1 MSANYIIKVGDCYRY
16 RRRVP
21 KEVAHLDQR
30 KEVKISLKT
39 KDYSS
44 ALIKANIY
52 NDQIEMFWK
61 SLIVSGHS
69 NNLNEKYD
77 IATQLAKSYGFAYK
91 TTDQI
96 STSALNEITDRL
108 STKMNSQQEVEAILG
123 GIDKP
128 KIKLSDC
135 CDLYWDL
142 VTDRL
147 INKSEHQIRKWK
159 NPRKAAMTDF
169 VMVTGDKF
177 LHQIVRKDI
186 LNFRSWLSERI
197 KDGLNPNS
205 ANKKLMYAKD
215 VIKVVALN
223 NEIGL
228 EVSTLFIETFFQESV
243 NSRPPFEASYVQS
256 TFLPNLTTLNERDR
270 YALWAMAD
278 TGMREVEVFGLT
290 SEDIFLNDEI
300 PFVWIRSRSGYSL
313 KTTHSERKIPLVGA
327 ALVAFQKFPNGFE
340 HLGNPDT
347 FSNTVNKY
355 LKTNNLRPT
364 PRHSAYSLRHTFK
377 DRLRDIGAPE
387 EIIDDLM
394 GHKKSGPKYGRGH
407 RLETKYKWLQKIAYN
422 VIN

>member
-1 MSANYIIKVGDCYRY
+1 MSANYIVKIGGFYRY

-21 KEVAHLDQR
+21 KEVSHLDKR

-39 KDYSS
+39 KDFNK
-44 ALIKANIY
+44 AVIKATIY
-52 NDQIEMFWK
+52 NEQIEIFWK
-61 SLIVSGHS
+61 SLIVSDDS
-69 NNLNEKYD
+69 NNLNEKYEL
-77 IATQLAKSYGFAYK
+77 ATQLAKSYGFAYK

-108 STKMNSQQEVEAILG
+108 LTKINTQQEVEAILG
-123 GIDKP
+123 GINKP

-159 NPRKAAMTDF
+159 NPRKAAMIDF
-169 VMVTGDKF
+169 VKITGDKS
-177 LHQIVRKDI
+177 LYQIVRKDI

-197 KDGLNPNS
+197 KGGLTPNTV
-205 ANKKLMYAKD
+205 NKKLIYVKD
-215 VIKVVALN
+215 ILKVVALN
-223 NEIGL
+223 NEIEL
-228 EVSTLFIETFFQESV
+228 EVSSLFIETFFRESI
-243 NSRPPFEASYVQS
+243 NSRPPFEASFVQN
-256 TFLPNLTTLNERDR
+256 TLLPNLTTLNERDR
-270 YALWAMAD
+270 SVLWAMAD
-278 TGMREVEVFGLT
+278 TGMREVEVFGLAPD
-290 SEDIFLNDEI
+290 DILISDEM
-300 PFVWIRSRSGYSL
+300 PFIWIRPREGYNL
-313 KTTHSERKIPLVGA
+313 KTIHSERKIPLVGS
-327 ALVAFQKFPNGFE
+327 ALIAFKKFPNGFK

-364 PRHSAYSLRHTFK
+364 SRHSAYSLRHTFK

-387 EIIDDLM
+387 ELIDDLM

-407 RLETKYKWLQKIAYN
+407 QLETKHKWLMKIGYK
-422 VIN
+422 I